1 MQLPLQLNC
10 IYGFALLFNF
20 AHAIWTPFVL
30 FVYPH
35 LLLDCSTYAHRAPS
49 RRN

>member
-20 AHAIWTPFVL
+20 SHAIGTPLV
-30 FVYPH
+30 V
-35 LLLDCSTYAHRAPS
+35 RPS
-49 RRN
+49 SFSPN